1 MDNLS
6 TFCENIGVKS
16 KLNIGKM
23 WINTYV
29 KKAEITPCKNFPI
42 IYGFIDI
49 LAFEVILNTWRIIL
63 NPPKPKTK
71 DENTIIVERFL
82 EGIWVSIF
90 NPLVSSIKPQNI
102 GLIKFVL
109 ILSMS
114 KTGYNIFEAM
124 FNNPELFNIEIITE
138 NRITK
143 PPIITT
149 VLMAFIILL
158 DKTSPKFAK
167 VTILLLLLV
176 GIYKLVLLS
185 LYFQNLNN
193 IPTII
198 HAKIWVI
205 KRSIPY

>member
-6 TFCENIGVKS
+6 TFCENIGIKS
-16 KLNIGKM
+16 KLNIGKI

-29 KKAEITPCKNFPI
+29 KIAEIIPCKNFPI

-90 NPLVSSIKPQNI
+90 NPLVSSIKPENI

-124 FNNPELFNIEIITE
+124 SNNPELFNIEIITE